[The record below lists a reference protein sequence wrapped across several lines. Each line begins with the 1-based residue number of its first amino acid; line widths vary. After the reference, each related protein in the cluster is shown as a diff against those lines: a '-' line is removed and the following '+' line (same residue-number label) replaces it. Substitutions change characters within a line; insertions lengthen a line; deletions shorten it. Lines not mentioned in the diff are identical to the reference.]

1 MKKREKCASKPNG
14 YEVKRYRRL
23 SCFLSEE
30 ELTFIDAYMRKNNI
44 TNRSRW
50 VRETLLL
57 FIHKDLNDK
66 YPTLFDEHDM
76 RR

>member
-1 MKKREKCASKPNG
+1 MKKREKPASKPASC
-14 YEVKRYRRL
+14 EVKRPKKL
-23 SCFLSEE
+23 TCFLSEE
-30 ELTFIDAYMRKNNI
+30 EAAFIDAYLRKNKI

-50 VRETLLL
+50 MRETLLL
-57 FIHKDLNDK
+57 FIYKDLNDN